1 MNTEQIA
8 LLKSLLQYSAKSN
21 VGADDTP
28 KNDFQDLLA
37 RKKSGAANNADPQEM
52 NGKTEAPQS
61 SGEPA
66 EELQETNGA
75 DEVAA
80 AQQLAA
86 ALAVQQFIVPA
97 AVEEQPADG
106 GVPVVADLQ
115 QAAVVPTVTAKGADV
130 QQAASDVQQA
140 ASDVQNILQQPAE
153 ETASEM
159 PRQVLQAVE
168 NGQIPK
174 ADPSVRRQGEP
185 TAQLSTT
192 AKADGEGVFR
202 QSVAEDTQKPVQVAV
217 AQAEQPVFQDV
228 ENIPVK
234 VADAAQTVD
243 TTSADMDA
251 RIADTVQAELKNTGD
266 KVEIQLKPEHL
277 GKITIELTQTAGG
290 IGLLIH
296 ADNAKTTSLLAQHA
310 GNLGA
315 LLEDRTG
322 QHVQVQVPQQEQQQ
336 PQYDGHNR
344 QQQEQHQNKRAQEQ
358 TMSQD
363 EQDSFLGQLR
373 LGLYQMETV

>member
-21 VGADDTP
+21 VGVDDTP
-28 KNDFQDLLA
+28 QNDFQDLLA

-52 NGKTEAPQS
+52 NGKAEAPQS

-130 QQAASDVQQA
+130 QQAASDVQ
-140 ASDVQNILQQPAE
+140 NILQQPAE

-159 PRQVLQAVE
+159 PRQVLQAAE
-168 NGQIPK
+168 NGQAPK
-174 ADPSVRRQGEP
+174 ADPSVMRQGEP
-185 TAQLSTT
+185 TAQLSMA
-192 AKADGEGVFR
+192 AKADGEGVFK
-202 QSVAEDTQKPVQVAV
+202 QSAAEDTQKPVQVAV

-322 QHVQVQVPQQEQQQ
+322 QYVQVQVPQQEQQQ

>member
-37 RKKSGAANNADPQEM
+37 RKKSGAANNADPQKM
-52 NGKTEAPQS
+52 NGKAEAPQS

-66 EELQETNGA
+66 EELQESNGA

-97 AVEEQPADG
+97 AVEEQPAEG

-115 QAAVVPTVTAKGADV
+115 QVAVVPTVTAKGA
-130 QQAASDVQQA
+130 DVQQA

-159 PRQVLQAVE
+159 PRQVLQAAE
-168 NGQIPK
+168 NGQAPK
-174 ADPSVRRQGEP
+174 ADPSVMRQGEP
-185 TAQLSTT
+185 TAQLSTA
-192 AKADGEGVFR
+192 AKADGEGVFK
-202 QSVAEDTQKPVQVAV
+202 QSAAEDTQKPVQVAV

-344 QQQEQHQNKRAQEQ
+344 QQQEQHQNQRAQEQ

>member
-21 VGADDTP
+21 VGATGTP

-52 NGKTEAPQS
+52 NGKAEAPQS

-97 AVEEQPADG
+97 AVEEQPVDG

-115 QAAVVPTVTAKGADV
+115 QVAVVPTVTAKGA
-130 QQAASDVQQA
+130 DVQQA

-159 PRQVLQAVE
+159 PRQVLQAAE
-168 NGQIPK
+168 NGQAPK
-174 ADPSVRRQGEP
+174 ADPLVMRQGEP
-185 TAQLSTT
+185 TAQLSTA
-192 AKADGEGVFR
+192 AKADGEGVFK

-234 VADAAQTVD
+234 VADAAQMVD

-344 QQQEQHQNKRAQEQ
+344 QQQEQHQNQRAQEQ

>member
-21 VGADDTP
+21 VGATDTP

-52 NGKTEAPQS
+52 NGKAEAPQS

-97 AVEEQPADG
+97 AVEEQPVDG

-115 QAAVVPTVTAKGADV
+115 QVAVVPTVTAKGADV
-130 QQAASDVQQA
+130 QQAASDVQ
-140 ASDVQNILQQPAE
+140 NILHQPAE

-159 PRQVLQAVE
+159 PRQVLQAAE
-168 NGQIPK
+168 NGQAPK
-174 ADPSVRRQGEP
+174 ADPLVMRQGEP
-185 TAQLSTT
+185 TAQLSTE
-192 AKADGEGVFR
+192 AKADGEGVFK
-202 QSVAEDTQKPVQVAV
+202 QSAAEDTQKPVQVAV

-344 QQQEQHQNKRAQEQ
+344 QQQEQHQNQRAQEQ

>member
-21 VGADDTP
+21 VGVDDTP
-28 KNDFQDLLA
+28 QNDFQDLLA

-52 NGKTEAPQS
+52 NGKAEAPQS

-130 QQAASDVQQA
+130 QQAASDVQ
-140 ASDVQNILQQPAE
+140 NILQQPAE

-168 NGQIPK
+168 NGPAPKPHPSFRGPGAPTPQI
-174 ADPSVRRQGEP
+174 S
-185 TAQLSTT
+185 TA

-202 QSVAEDTQKPVQVAV
+202 QSAAEDTQKPVQVAV

-344 QQQEQHQNKRAQEQ
+344 QQQEQHQNQRAQEQ

>member
-21 VGADDTP
+21 VGATDTP

-52 NGKTEAPQS
+52 NGKAEAPQS

-97 AVEEQPADG
+97 AVEEQPVDG

-115 QAAVVPTVTAKGADV
+115 QVAVVPTVTAKGA
-130 QQAASDVQQA
+130 DVQQA

-159 PRQVLQAVE
+159 PRQVLQAAE
-168 NGQIPK
+168 NGQAPK
-174 ADPSVRRQGEP
+174 ADPLVMRQGEP
-185 TAQLSTT
+185 TAQLSTA
-192 AKADGEGVFR
+192 AKADGEGVFK

-234 VADAAQTVD
+234 VADAAQMVD

-344 QQQEQHQNKRAQEQ
+344 QQQEQHQNQRAQEQ

>member
-52 NGKTEAPQS
+52 NGKAEAPQS

-97 AVEEQPADG
+97 AVEEQPVDG

-130 QQAASDVQQA
+130 QQAASDVQ
-140 ASDVQNILQQPAE
+140 NILQQPAE

-159 PRQVLQAVE
+159 PRQVLQAAE
-168 NGQIPK
+168 NGQAPK
-174 ADPSVRRQGEP
+174 ADPSVMRQGEP

-192 AKADGEGVFR
+192 AKADGEGVSK
-202 QSVAEDTQKPVQVAV
+202 QSAAEDTQKPVQVAV

-251 RIADTVQAELKNTGD
+251 RIADTVRAELKNTGD

-344 QQQEQHQNKRAQEQ
+344 QQQEQHQNQRAQEQ

>member
-21 VGADDTP
+21 VGVDDTP

-52 NGKTEAPQS
+52 NGKAEAPQS

-80 AQQLAA
+80 AQQMAA

-130 QQAASDVQQA
+130 QQAASDVQ
-140 ASDVQNILQQPAE
+140 NILQQPAE

-168 NGQIPK
+168 NGQAPK
-174 ADPSVRRQGEP
+174 ADPSVMRQGEP
-185 TAQLSTT
+185 TAQLSTA

-202 QSVAEDTQKPVQVAV
+202 QSAAEDTQKPVQVAV

-344 QQQEQHQNKRAQEQ
+344 QQQEQHQNQRAQEQ

>member
-1 MNTEQIA
+1 
-8 LLKSLLQYSAKSN
+8 
-21 VGADDTP
+21 
-28 KNDFQDLLA
+28 
-37 RKKSGAANNADPQEM
+37 
-52 NGKTEAPQS
+52 
-61 SGEPA
+61 
-66 EELQETNGA
+66 
-75 DEVAA
+75 
-80 AQQLAA
+80 
-86 ALAVQQFIVPA
+86 
-97 AVEEQPADG
+97 
-106 GVPVVADLQ
+106 
-115 QAAVVPTVTAKGADV
+115 
-130 QQAASDVQQA
+130 
-140 ASDVQNILQQPAE
+140 
-153 ETASEM
+153 M
-159 PRQVLQAVE
+159 PRQVLQAAE
-168 NGQIPK
+168 NGQAPK
-174 ADPSVRRQGEP
+174 ADPSVMRQGEP
-185 TAQLSTT
+185 TAQLSTA
-192 AKADGEGVFR
+192 AKADGEGVFK
-202 QSVAEDTQKPVQVAV
+202 QSAAEDTQKPVQVAV

-344 QQQEQHQNKRAQEQ
+344 QQQEQHQNQRAQEQ
-358 TMSQD
+358 SMSQD

>member
-8 LLKSLLQYSAKSN
+8 LLKSLLQHSAKGST
-21 VGADDTP
+21 GTDDAP
-28 KNDFQDLLA
+28 KNDFKDLLA

-52 NGKTEAPQS
+52 NGKPEAPQN

-66 EELQETNGA
+66 EELQETSRA
-75 DEVAA
+75 DEASA

-97 AVEEQPADG
+97 VAGEQPVGDG
-106 GVPVVADLQ
+106 ASVAADLQ
-115 QAAVVPTVTAKGADV
+115 QTAVVPTVTLQGA
-130 QQAASDVQQA
+130 DVQQA

-153 ETASEM
+153 ETAAEM
-159 PRQVLQAVE
+159 PRQAWQAPE
-168 NGQIPK
+168 NGQ
-174 ADPSVRRQGEP
+174 PSNAERLVMRQGEP
-185 TAQLSTT
+185 AAQVSTA
-192 AKADGEGVFR
+192 AKADGDGVLA
-202 QSVAEDTQKPVQVAV
+202 QSAAEDTQKPVQVAV

-228 ENIPVK
+228 ESIPVK

-243 TTSADMDA
+243 TTSADMDV

-322 QHVQVQVPQQEQQQ
+322 QPVQVQVPQQEQQQEQQQ

-344 QQQEQHQNKRAQEQ
+344 QQQEQHQNQRTQEQ